1 MAKAFESLFW
11 FSHLSSQ
18 LFLDIPLRTADTS
31 KPILVS
37 NQIIQDYSKN
47 WVDTLH
53 MKNLFHLGEDRY
65 LTTFLLKHFLLYKTQ
80 FIRDAHTYTVVPDD

>member
-1 MAKAFESLFW
+1 
-11 FSHLSSQ
+11 
-18 LFLDIPLRTADTS
+18 
-31 KPILVS
+31 
-37 NQIIQDYSKN
+37 
-47 WVDTLH
+47 